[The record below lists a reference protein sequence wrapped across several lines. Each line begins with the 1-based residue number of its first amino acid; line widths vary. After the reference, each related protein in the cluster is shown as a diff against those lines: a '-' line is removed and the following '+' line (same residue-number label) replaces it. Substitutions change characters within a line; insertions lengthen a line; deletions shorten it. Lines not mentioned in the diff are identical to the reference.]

1 MPILYI
7 SKGGEDF
14 CFWKPVCNILKKKD
28 WKWVL
33 EKKIF
38 HHFVWPGS
46 RPWKEY
52 HTAPKSTAN
61 CGIEYMVFFD
71 CEILKKNEISM
82 NKKHATEGLSNKSYD
97 LSMGHFR
104 IILKQCAWKEPGNFL
119 GYPGASFP
127 MDLWL
132 LLLIESNHRQE
143 LDRI

>member
-1 MPILYI
+1 MG
-7 SKGGEDF
+7 S
-14 CFWKPVCNILKKKD
+14 WKKKSSIILSGRVAD
-28 WKWVL
+28 HERSITLLQNLPQIAIWNIWYFLKNDLINPFWIV
-33 EKKIF
+33 
-38 HHFVWPGS
+38 
-46 RPWKEY
+46 
-52 HTAPKSTAN
+52 N
-61 CGIEYMVFFD
+61 
-71 CEILKKNEISM
+71 CEILKNEISM
-82 NKKHATEGLSNKSYD
+82 NKKNATEGLPNKSYD